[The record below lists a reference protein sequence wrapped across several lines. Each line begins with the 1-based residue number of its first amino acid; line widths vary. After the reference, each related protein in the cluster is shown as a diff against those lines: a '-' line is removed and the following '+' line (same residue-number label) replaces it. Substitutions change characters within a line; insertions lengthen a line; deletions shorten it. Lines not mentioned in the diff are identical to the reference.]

1 VLIGH
6 DQYGRSG
13 HRVLGSLRRMLPLMA
28 ISPLVKQIPGIR
40 PGPSREENWATLVD
54 LLEAGRIHPV
64 VDERTFPLERAADAI
79 DYLAT
84 GAAKGRVVLT
94 V

>member
-1 VLIGH
+1 VKL
-6 DQYGRSG
+6 
-13 HRVLGSLRRMLPLMA
+13 LG
-28 ISPLVKQIPGIR
+28 
-40 PGPSREENWATLVD
+40 D
-54 LLEAGRIHPV
+54 GRIRPV

-84 GAAKGRVVLT
+84 GAAKGRVILT